1 MLLVLVREESQPPG
15 KCQTTT
21 RSRDSSL
28 KAMRG
33 ARSAIHEGGVCS
45 GTREGVRER
54 ARRIKS
60 GRGWWGIH
68 VFETT
73 DGGDDDH
80 RLAQV
85 PDPGALGVA
94 GGAAGNMGNRPF
106 WSPGRRELREPSR
119 EHVDRQTP
127 FSGKKS

>member
-1 MLLVLVREESQPPG
+1 MLREESQPPG
-15 KCQTTT
+15 KCQTTA

-33 ARSAIHEGGVCS
+33 ARCAIHEEGVCS
-45 GTREGVRER
+45 GTSEGEREG

-73 DGGDDDH
+73 DGGDDDDH

-85 PDPGALGVA
+85 PDPGARGVA
-94 GGAAGNMGNRPF
+94 GAAAAAAGNMGNTPF
-106 WSPGRRELREPSR
+106 WSPGRRELRE
-119 EHVDRQTP
+119 HVCPEPLQWQEE
-127 FSGKKS
+127 S